1 MDEKENKPIVI
12 KKRSL
17 MIVAAVV
24 FFGSLK
30 IILELIL
37 ND

>member
-12 KKRSL
+12 KKRGL

-24 FFGSLK
+24 FFSGLK

-37 ND
+37 KD